1 MAGYDL
7 PVRAIRQQVS
17 SALDLIV
24 HLSRVR
30 DGSRRVTAIS
40 EVLRMEADVI
50 TLQDVF
56 TFQQDEIT
64 ADGKVMGRLAPA
76 GLRPSFLEKFERY
89 GVSLPR
95 ASSASRPSPSRQAAG
110 DEDSAGSLALRL
122 PDRVRARALTLP
134 GSAIA
139 GLSVSIDRDVA
150 FPSRSLVVTL
160 GRAPPHV
167 SAASVTEGGGAV
179 PAR

>member
-89 GVSLPR
+89 GVSLH
-95 ASSASRPSPSRQAAG
+95 S
-110 DEDSAGSLALRL
+110 
-122 PDRVRARALTLP
+122 
-134 GSAIA
+134 
-139 GLSVSIDRDVA
+139 GLFGEPTFAVA
-150 FPSRSLVVTL
+150 TG
-160 GRAPPHV
+160 GR
-167 SAASVTEGGGAV
+167 
-179 PAR
+179 R